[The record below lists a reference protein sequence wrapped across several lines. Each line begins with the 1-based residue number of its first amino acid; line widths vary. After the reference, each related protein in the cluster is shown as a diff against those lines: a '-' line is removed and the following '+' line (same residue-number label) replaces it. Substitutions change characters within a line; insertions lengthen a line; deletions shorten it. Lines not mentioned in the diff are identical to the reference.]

1 MHLNLTY
8 SQIISYFILNFK
20 PKCEYIF
27 FKTGMFKHYS
37 INNYYVLCRM
47 ASRVLL
53 ATLAVPLPSAHPE
66 FDRFIETDKSPYEKA
81 QKLAVL
87 LSLPAPPTRIS
98 LLKEVVSLK

>member
-1 MHLNLTY
+1 
-8 SQIISYFILNFK
+8 
-20 PKCEYIF
+20 
-27 FKTGMFKHYS
+27 
-37 INNYYVLCRM
+37 M

-98 LLKEVVSLK
+98 LMKEVVRTYIIQFFF

>member
-1 MHLNLTY
+1 MYKIT
-8 SQIISYFILNFK
+8 IILKFIL
-20 PKCEYIF
+20 IF
-27 FKTGMFKHYS
+27 
-37 INNYYVLCRM
+37 RM

-98 LLKEVVSLK
+98 LMKEVVRNYII

>member
-1 MHLNLTY
+1 
-8 SQIISYFILNFK
+8 
-20 PKCEYIF
+20 
-27 FKTGMFKHYS
+27 
-37 INNYYVLCRM
+37 M

-87 LSLPAPPTRIS
+87 LSLPAPPSRIS
-98 LLKEVVSLK
+98 LLKEVVRNNIKHLFKLIIYSFNILLFYRFAIMW

>member
-1 MHLNLTY
+1 
-8 SQIISYFILNFK
+8 
-20 PKCEYIF
+20 
-27 FKTGMFKHYS
+27 
-37 INNYYVLCRM
+37 M

-87 LSLPAPPTRIS
+87 LSLPAPPTRIT
-98 LLKEVVSLK
+98 LMKEVVRINRLIKFILSSSICF

>member
-1 MHLNLTY
+1 
-8 SQIISYFILNFK
+8 
-20 PKCEYIF
+20 
-27 FKTGMFKHYS
+27 
-37 INNYYVLCRM
+37 M

-81 QKLAVL
+81 QKLAIL

-98 LLKEVVSLK
+98 LLKEVVRNQIIYINVLTKYFGNTIYILCRFAIM

>member
-1 MHLNLTY
+1 M
-8 SQIISYFILNFK
+8 IILFFNYVPIKICIIYYFFLF
-20 PKCEYIF
+20 
-27 FKTGMFKHYS
+27 S
-37 INNYYVLCRM
+37 RM

-81 QKLAVL
+81 QKLAIL

-98 LLKEVVSLK
+98 LLKEVVSKKYFNN